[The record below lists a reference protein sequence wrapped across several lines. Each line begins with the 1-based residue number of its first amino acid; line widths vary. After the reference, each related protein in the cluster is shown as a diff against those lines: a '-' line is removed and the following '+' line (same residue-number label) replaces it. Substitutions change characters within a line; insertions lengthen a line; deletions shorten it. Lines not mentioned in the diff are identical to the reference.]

1 MLSLIQIFYD
11 CIFNLAL
18 ILIYYASI
26 IVKGV
31 NVTCL
36 NIFLN
41 CIFILFIL
49 FKLYNNREVI
59 Q

>member
-1 MLSLIQIFYD
+1 MLSLIQISYD
-11 CIFNLAL
+11 CIFNLAF

-31 NVTCL
+31 NVRCL

-41 CIFILFIL
+41 YIFIL
-49 FKLYNNREVI
+49 FKLYNNR
-59 Q
+59 